1 MTPTDV
7 ARGLIERIEAGDVE
21 GAADFYAEDVVTWRN
36 IDGRELAKP
45 QVLRILGFLAGL
57 EDLAYEDVRIQETG
71 SGFVQQHVLS
81 CQSPLGEPVRAAACL
96 VGSVESGRLVRL
108 DEYLDS
114 AAMAPLLG

>member
-1 MTPTDV
+1 MKPTDV

-21 GAADFYAEDVVTWRN
+21 GAAGFYAEDVVTWRN

-45 QVLRILGFLAGL
+45 QVRRILEFLSGL
-57 EDLAYEDVRIQETG
+57 DDLAYEDVRIQETET
-71 SGFVQQHVLS
+71 GFVQQHVLT
-81 CQSPLGEPVRAAACL
+81 CTSPGGEPVRAAACL
-96 VGSVESGRLVRL
+96 VGTVRDGQLARL